1 MVQTLPP
8 ASGASGLQTTTPG
21 RPRGGPRSPG
31 IGVLGS
37 LSRWSRRDRAA
48 RLAGLSS
55 SGAAGGLSHTPRPLG
70 RPLADRLG
78 AFRPLAPPGR
88 AGGTQ
93 TYGQVEGSTG
103 ALGSGRDPGLGRLP
117 EEGGWDLRRRGGP
130 GLVGR
135 GHAWGCASA
144 LPSPARPGPPPL
156 SPRSLGRDAAPGP
169 DVCSAQATSPPAP
182 LPAAGRVRA
191 LRLLRA
197 PDGLLQRERGRQS
210 PGSPARREAGPRGS
224 AGPRGVGSEMGL

>member
-1 MVQTLPP
+1 MNAPSVGVGRRGEPGPFPGAGREAPVTLGTRAGIPSLGSRLLRSRASPPPRSLLGVVVQTLPP

-31 IGVLGS
+31 LGVLGI
-37 LSRWSRRDRAA
+37 LSRWSRRGRAA
-48 RLAGLSS
+48 RLAGSS
-55 SGAAGGLSHTPRPLG
+55 SGGAAGGLSHTPRPLG

-103 ALGSGRDPGLGRLP
+103 ALGSGRDRGPGRLP

-144 LPSPARPGPPPL
+144 LPSPARPAPAVPAE
-156 SPRSLGRDAAPGP
+156 PRPGR
-169 DVCSAQATSPPAP
+169 
-182 LPAAGRVRA
+182 
-191 LRLLRA
+191 
-197 PDGLLQRERGRQS
+197 
-210 PGSPARREAGPRGS
+210 S
-224 AGPRGVGSEMGL
+224 AGP